1 MLFHRLIPLVIHWV
15 SGHPLWGV
23 VAAFAIAF
31 CETLAFIGY
40 TVPALFLLF
49 GLGTLVGSGL
59 LPFWPVC
66 AALAG
71 GAFLGDTLSYLLG
84 RFFRGRSSGWIGH
97 RGIRRN
103 LERGQRFFQ
112 NHGGKSIL
120 MGRMI
125 GALRPIVP
133 VVSGIADFPLLRFVW
148 IDSLAALL
156 WAPVYLLPGMVF
168 GASVGLAATVSLR
181 LALILT
187 LAITLLWLGH
197 FLLRWGFGRLAPF
210 EQRLRHL
217 WFRLWEASE
226 RWPALDRL
234 TGSID
239 ETGGVPLLVL
249 TGLLLV
255 GTLWLFNHLVLGF
268 VGDRWPGFIDAMAL
282 AAVERIPQNPWRDV
296 AGNLMLWVAP
306 VGWLLYGILALL
318 VLGFRRSPQPLRY
331 LGAAILYG
339 LVCDFLVRAAFFH
352 WNGSLAVPDSIAGA
366 LSVYG
371 VGAGIIATDWP
382 RAKRLALYTLFALPL
397 AFAIAGSLMVG
408 ALWLG
413 NAIGSGL
420 LGLIWAALLVLAYR
434 HHPHSPPPRLPLT
447 LLFAGSLAAMTAGA
461 VLAGWSP
468 PETPPLGLPRRA
480 WLAGHWPGFG
490 NRRSLARRW
499 PMDFNVEYGGALKPL
514 RLALGS
520 AGWTA
525 PPRLTP
531 QNALSWLMTR
541 PPVNR
546 LPLFPTLHHGRFP
559 ALALLRTVDHDPS
572 RRSEW
577 VLRLWRSSYILE
589 PGGQTLWLGQMSPFK
604 TREHLA
610 LITLPR
616 NQGSRRGGLIRLA
629 RSLEGQTG
637 FRLWSRRIGHH
648 PILLI
653 ESRHPKR

>member
-1 MLFHRLIPLVIHWV
+1 M
-15 SGHPLWGV
+15 

-49 GLGTLVGSGL
+49 GLGTLLGSGL

-66 AALAG
+66 AAAAA
-71 GAFLGDTLSYLLG
+71 GAFLGDTSSYLLG
-84 RFFRGRSSGWIGH
+84 RFFRDRGSRWIEH

-103 LERGQRFFQ
+103 LERGQRFFE

-133 VVSGIADFPLLRFVW
+133 VASGIADFPLLRFLW
-148 IDSLAALL
+148 IDALAAIV
-156 WAPVYLLPGMVF
+156 WAPLYLLPGMVF
-168 GASVGLAATVSLR
+168 GASVGLAAAVSLR
-181 LALILT
+181 LALLLF

-217 WFRLWEASE
+217 WFRLWERTE
-226 RWPALDRL
+226 HWPALDRL
-234 TGSID
+234 AGSID
-239 ETGGVPLLVL
+239 DQGGVPVL
-249 TGLLLV
+249 ALAGLLLV

-282 AAVERIPQNPWRDV
+282 AAIARIPAGPWRDV
-296 AGNLMLWVAP
+296 AGDLMLWVAP
-306 VGWLLYGILALL
+306 AGWLLYGVPAVLLLAL
-318 VLGFRRSPQPLRY
+318 RRSSQPFRY
-331 LGAAILYG
+331 LGAALLFG
-339 LVCDFLVRAAFFH
+339 LACDLLVHAAFSS
-352 WNGSLAVPDSIAGA
+352 WQGSLAVPASIAGA

-371 VGAGIIATDWP
+371 VGAGIIATGWP
-382 RAKRLALYTLFALPL
+382 RNRRLVLYGLFALPI
-397 AFAIAGSLMVG
+397 AAAIAGSLFVG

-434 HHPHSPPPRLPLT
+434 HHPHGPPPRRLL
-447 LLFAGSLAAMTAGA
+447 LVLFAGSLAILTAWA
-461 VLAGWSP
+461 ALTGWRLP
-468 PETPPLGLPRRA
+468 ATPPLGLPRRA
-480 WLAGHWPGFG
+480 WLAGHWPGLG
-490 NRRSLARRW
+490 PRASLARHW
-499 PMDFNVEYGGALKPL
+499 PRDFNVEYVGTLKPL
-514 RLALGS
+514 RHALES
-520 AGWTA
+520 AGWTP

-559 ALALLRTVDHDPS
+559 ALALLQTARQDPS
-572 RRSEW
+572 RQSEW

-589 PGGQTLWLGQMSPFK
+589 PGGQSLWLGQMSPFT

-610 LITLPR
+610 LIALPR
-616 NQGSRRGGLIRLA
+616 NQGSRQRGLLRLA
-629 RSLEGQTG
+629 RSLTGQAG
-637 FRLWSRRIGHH
+637 FRLWSRRIGRH
-648 PILLI
+648 PVLLI
-653 ESRHPKR
+653 ESRFRKP

>member
-1 MLFHRLIPLVIHWV
+1 MLFHRFIPLLIHWV

-31 CETLAFIGY
+31 SETLAFIGY

-49 GLGTLVGSGL
+49 GLGTLLGSGL

-66 AALAG
+66 AALAA
-71 GAFLGDTLSYLLG
+71 GAFLGDTSSYLLG
-84 RFFRGRSSGWIGH
+84 RFFRGRSSRWIGH

-148 IDSLAALL
+148 IDALAAVL
-156 WAPVYLLPGMVF
+156 WAPLYLLPGMIF
-168 GASVGLAATVSLR
+168 GASVGLAAAVSLR

-187 LAITLLWLGH
+187 LAIALLWAGH
-197 FLLRWGFGRLAPF
+197 FFLRWGFGRLAPF
-210 EQRLRHL
+210 EQRLRRL
-217 WFRLWEASE
+217 WFRLWEGSE
-226 RWPALDRL
+226 RWSALDRF
-234 TGSID
+234 TGPRDDPGAVS
-239 ETGGVPLLVL
+239 VL
-249 TGLLLV
+249 ILAGLLLV
-255 GTLWLFNHLVLGF
+255 GILWLFNHLILGF

-282 AAVERIPQNPWRDV
+282 SAMERIPQNPWRDV
-296 AGNLMLWVAP
+296 AGHLMLWVAP
-306 VGWLLYGILALL
+306 AGWLLYGILALL
-318 VLGFRRSPQPLRY
+318 VLGFRRSSQPMRY
-331 LGAAILYG
+331 LGSALLFG
-339 LVCDFLVRAAFFH
+339 LACDLLIRTAFAH
-352 WNGSLAVPDSIAGA
+352 WNGSLALPDSIAGA

-382 RAKRLALYTLFALPL
+382 RIRRFAVYGLFALPMIL
-397 AFAIAGSLMVG
+397 AIVGSLMVG

-413 NAIGSGL
+413 NAIGTGL
-420 LGLIWAALLVLAYR
+420 LGLIWAALLVMAYR
-434 HHPHSPPPRLPLT
+434 HHPHGPPPRRLLT
-447 LLFAGSLAAMTAGA
+447 LLFLGSLTALTAWA
-461 VLAGWSP
+461 VLTGWRP
-468 PETPPLGLPRRA
+468 PETPSLGLPRRA
-480 WLAGHWPGFG
+480 WLAGRWPGFG
-490 NRRSLARRW
+490 NRESFARRW
-499 PMDFNVEYGGALKPL
+499 PTDFNVEYEGPLKPL
-514 RLALGS
+514 SRALET

-531 QNALSWLMTR
+531 KNALSWLMTR

-559 ALALLRTVDHDPS
+559 ALALLQTTGHNPS
-572 RRSEW
+572 RETEW

-610 LITLPR
+610 LIALPR
-616 NQGSRRGGLIRLA
+616 NQGSQGRGLVRLA
-629 RSLEGQTG
+629 RSLAGQTG
-637 FRLWSRRIGHH
+637 FRLWSRRIGHQ